1 LFHVCL
7 FSVRFAVGLF
17 SWTWLT
23 CLSDAECKILIMS
36 LNCTVCTLLQSGM
49 NRVVTV
55 FFVFT
60 KFVILIANA
69 VRASSVLRLPSVDWE
84 LLPCECAYHILVVCC
99 VCVTASLL
107 LHCCASDCQFIPDLY
122 VYFSTPCRRLG
133 LVAWARELVTSWL
146 NCTDMSAFS
155 LTWKTCGIFSS
166 RRVVTLYVERFNVFC
181 WVYFSASVQH
191 VIVAKCWHLCGNN
204 NNNRKLADQSGDDRE
219 ISFLF

>member
-1 LFHVCL
+1 
-7 FSVRFAVGLF
+7 
-17 SWTWLT
+17 
-23 CLSDAECKILIMS
+23 
-36 LNCTVCTLLQSGM
+36 
-49 NRVVTV
+49 
-55 FFVFT
+55 
-60 KFVILIANA
+60 
-69 VRASSVLRLPSVDWE
+69 VLRLPSVDRE

-99 VCVTASLL
+99 VCVTGSLL

-133 LVAWARELVTSWL
+133 LVAWARELVTNWL

-155 LTWKTCGIFSS
+155 LTWKTWKTCGIFSS

-219 ISFLF
+219 ISLLF

>member
-1 LFHVCL
+1 MRLAYSHELGSLACQMP
-7 FSVRFAVGLF
+7 SARFW
-17 SWTWLT
+17 SWVW
-23 CLSDAECKILIMS
+23 I
-36 LNCTVCTLLQSGM
+36 VQFCTLLQSGV

-69 VRASSVLRLPSVDWE
+69 VRASSVLRFPSVDRE

-99 VCVTASLL
+99 VCVTGSLL

-155 LTWKTCGIFSS
+155 LTWKTWKTCGIFSS